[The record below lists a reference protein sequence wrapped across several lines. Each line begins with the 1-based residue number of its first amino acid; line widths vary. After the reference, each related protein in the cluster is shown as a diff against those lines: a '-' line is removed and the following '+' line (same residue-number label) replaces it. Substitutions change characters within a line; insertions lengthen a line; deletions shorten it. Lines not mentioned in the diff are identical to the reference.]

1 MDSPAQWSED
11 HLETVFLNQFLSGG
25 KDHVACTNRIFPDKS
40 TQLSLFP
47 QPEASFHCFEILNTE
62 VNLEK

>member
-11 HLETVFLNQFLSGG
+11 YLETVFLNQFLSGG
-25 KDHVACTNRIFPDKS
+25 KDHVVCTNRIFLYES
-40 TQLSLFP
+40 TQLSLFS
-47 QPEASFHCFEILNTE
+47 QPASSFHCFEILSTE

>member
-11 HLETVFLNQFLSGG
+11 LLDTVFLNQFLSGG
-25 KDHVACTNRIFPDKS
+25 KDHVVCTNRNFPAES

-47 QPEASFHCFEILNTE
+47 TPAASFHCFEILNTE
-62 VNLEK
+62 ANGEK

>member
-11 HLETVFLNQFLSGG
+11 LLKTVFLNQFLSGG
-25 KDHVACTNRIFPDKS
+25 KDHVVCTNRIFPAES

-47 QPEASFHCFEILNTE
+47 KPAASFHSFEILNTE
-62 VNLEK
+62 ANLEN

>member
-11 HLETVFLNQFLSGG
+11 LLKTVFLNQFLSGG
-25 KDHVACTNRIFPDKS
+25 KDRVCTNRIFPAES

-47 QPEASFHCFEILNTE
+47 KPAASFHSFEILNTE
-62 VNLEK
+62 ANLEN